1 MAPFRNIPTDSCQ
14 RFEIIE
20 NKLLE
25 EDTAGKLGAVYVTE
39 TVVASSDTFL
49 QNKVIEEN
57 ILEETKK
64 AAMRE

>member
-1 MAPFRNIPTDSCQ
+1 MAPFRNIPTDSNH

-20 NKLLE
+20 YKLLE
-25 EDTAGKLGAVYVTE
+25 EDTAGKPGAVYVTE
-39 TVVASSDTFL
+39 TIVVSSNTFL